1 MLVNVVLLAASQ
13 FAATV
18 SSMMMM
24 RIAQKK
30 RHGFL
35 ADMQSFHCEMPL

>member
-13 FAATV
+13 FAA
-18 SSMMMM
+18 MMM

-35 ADMQSFHCEMPL
+35 ADMQSSHCEVPL

>member
-18 SSMMMM
+18 SSMMM

-35 ADMQSFHCEMPL
+35 ADMQSFRCEMPL